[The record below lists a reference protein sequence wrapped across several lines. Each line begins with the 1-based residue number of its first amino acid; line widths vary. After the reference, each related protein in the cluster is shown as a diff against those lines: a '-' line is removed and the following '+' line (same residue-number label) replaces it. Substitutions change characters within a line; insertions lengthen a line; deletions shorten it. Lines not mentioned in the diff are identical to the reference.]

1 MNAGRVAPISACV
14 FSFNPILHTR
24 GKQGFKV
31 GNGLLYFSLLMFY
44 LLYAMSKELL
54 EREGR
59 ERNGEIRN
67 CLTVS
72 SRHFCS
78 FGCCNVI
85 RPSEGHNPLAHLFQ
99 FEISLDLLQNI
110 VENVCVEHAAKQF
123 DHHVGPGGKR
133 DLKVAKE

>member
-1 MNAGRVAPISACV
+1 M
-14 FSFNPILHTR
+14 L
-24 GKQGFKV
+24 
-31 GNGLLYFSLLMFY
+31 Y

-67 CLTVS
+67 CLTIS

-78 FGCCNVI
+78 FGCCIVI
-85 RPSEGHNPLAHLFQ
+85 RPNEGHNPLAHLFQ
-99 FEISLDLLQNI
+99 FAISLDLLQNI

-133 DLKVAKE
+133 DLKVAKEQFLLH

>member
-1 MNAGRVAPISACV
+1 
-14 FSFNPILHTR
+14 
-24 GKQGFKV
+24 
-31 GNGLLYFSLLMFY
+31 MFY

-99 FEISLDLLQNI
+99 FEIPLDLLQNI

-133 DLKVAKE
+133 DLKVAKEQLFLH

>member
-1 MNAGRVAPISACV
+1 
-14 FSFNPILHTR
+14 
-24 GKQGFKV
+24 
-31 GNGLLYFSLLMFY
+31 MFY

-67 CLTVS
+67 CLTIS

-85 RPSEGHNPLAHLFQ
+85 RPSEGHSPSLHLFQ

-123 DHHVGPGGKR
+123 NHHVGPGGKR
-133 DLKVAKE
+133 DLKVAKEQFLLH

>member
-1 MNAGRVAPISACV
+1 
-14 FSFNPILHTR
+14 
-24 GKQGFKV
+24 
-31 GNGLLYFSLLMFY
+31 MFY

-67 CLTVS
+67 CLKVS

-78 FGCCNVI
+78 FGCCIVI
-85 RPSEGHNPLAHLFQ
+85 RPNKGCSPSLHLFQ

>member
-1 MNAGRVAPISACV
+1 M
-14 FSFNPILHTR
+14 LH
-24 GKQGFKV
+24 
-31 GNGLLYFSLLMFY
+31 

-59 ERNGEIRN
+59 GRNGEIRN

-78 FGCCNVI
+78 FGSCNVI
-85 RPSEGHNPLAHLFQ
+85 RPSEGHNPLAPLFQ
-99 FEISLDLLQNI
+99 FEILLDLLQNI

-133 DLKVAKE
+133 DLKVAKEQLLLH